1 MCQCLLA
8 ARCVSGPRSHAP
20 APPFPE
26 NETNSVAPLCL
37 QPNRELSRLFRLLRK
52 EGFQER
58 FRAQHYHVSPSEERV
73 VAQKATA
80 QRLAKQK
87 FKQMMSYIMKRRERC
102 APHWFIWICACGLRY
117 PSC

>member
-8 ARCVSGPRSHAP
+8 ARCVSGPRSPAA
-20 APPFPE
+20 APPLPW
-26 NETNSVAPLCL
+26 NDSVSNAPLCL

-58 FRAQHYHVSPSEERV
+58 WRTQHYHISPSEDRV
-73 VAQKATA
+73 LAQKATA
-80 QRLAKQK
+80 QRLAKQR

-102 APHWFIWICACGLRY
+102 APRWFIWICASGLHH